1 MSVCSIIN
9 NKGKIDIFRLMAL
22 SVYSA
27 LIFAERTTKG
37 CSVAGGGGRG
47 QGEGCGNQDDIWQML
62 TYRILSEEGF
72 FLVLCLRWYSDS
84 LRPRRTWVPSVSS
97 AAVLNSLGGL
107 HPPPHRPPRF
117 ELQAGGGKAK
127 GKPAEETM
135 ASSPVPHAFLHI
147 WSAITVSDPTLT
159 ADMWGVRVF

>member
-9 NKGKIDIFRLMAL
+9 NKGKIDIFRLMTL

-27 LIFAERTTKG
+27 LIFAERTTRG

-47 QGEGCGNQDDIWQML
+47 QGEGYGNQDDIWQML

-107 HPPPHRPPRF
+107 HPPAPTDLPGLSYRQEGEGQRASQLKKPW
-117 ELQAGGGKAK
+117 LQAL
-127 GKPAEETM
+127 
-135 ASSPVPHAFLHI
+135 SPMLSF
-147 WSAITVSDPTLT
+147 TSDQPLLCQIQP
-159 ADMWGVRVF
+159 